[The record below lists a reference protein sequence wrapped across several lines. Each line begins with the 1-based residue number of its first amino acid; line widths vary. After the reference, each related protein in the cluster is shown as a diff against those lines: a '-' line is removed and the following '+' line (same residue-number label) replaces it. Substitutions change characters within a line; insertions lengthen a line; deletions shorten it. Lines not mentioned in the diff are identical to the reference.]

1 VIALP
6 DTFNAAS
13 WFVDRNVAEGR
24 GGKVAIECG
33 DQRITY
39 AEVLEQVNRAGNVLR
54 ECFDVRIEERV
65 VLLLLDGPE
74 FICTF
79 FGAVKIGAV
88 PIPTSTLWKPA
99 DYEYV
104 LNDSRARVMVISQA
118 LLPQVDA
125 IPRERLRYLKHVVV
139 VGTSGPRDLPGPKG
153 PGLHEL
159 MADASSDLE
168 AEPTSKDDP
177 AFWLYSSGSTGFPK
191 GCVHLQHDMVVCTE
205 LYGKGIL
212 NMTADDRCFSVA
224 KLFFAYGLGNA
235 MYCPFGVGA
244 TTILWPGSPAAAN
257 VYAVIERHR
266 PTLFFSV
273 PTNYGMLL
281 AHTRE
286 GRDFDLSSV
295 RHGVSAGE
303 ALPPALFERFKR
315 RFGVE
320 ILDGIGSTE
329 ILHIFISNRPGAIR
343 PGSSGRIVEGYEA
356 RIIDERGCDVAVGEI
371 GNLVVSGDSTCAC
384 YWNKH
389 EKTKTTIEG
398 RWIRTGDKYYQDPDG
413 YYWYAGRSD
422 DMMKV
427 GGIWVSPIEVENAL
441 VEHPTVLECGVGS
454 RADQDGLL
462 KPYAFVV
469 LRNGTPGTP
478 ELAAELQHF
487 VRSRLAE
494 YKRPRWVDFIDE
506 LPKTATG
513 KVQRYKLRERAARM

>member
-1 VIALP
+1 VITIP
-6 DTFNAAS
+6 DTFNAAT
-13 WFVDRNVAEGR
+13 WFIDRNVEEGR
-24 GGKVAIECG
+24 GAKVAIECG
-33 DQRITY
+33 DDRITY
-39 AEVLEQVNRAGNVLR
+39 TQLLEGVNRAGSALR
-54 ECFDVRIEERV
+54 DQLDVRMEDRV

-74 FICTF
+74 FIYTF

-88 PIPTSTLWKPA
+88 PIPTSTLWKTA

-104 LNDSRARVMVISQA
+104 LNDSRARVVVISEA
-118 LLPQVDA
+118 LLPQLDA

-139 VGTSGPRDLPGPKG
+139 AGRA
-153 PGLHEL
+153 LHEL
-159 MADASSDLE
+159 MAAASADLE

-212 NMTADDRCFSVA
+212 KMTAHDRCFSVA

-244 TTILWPGSPAAAN
+244 TTILWPGAPAATN
-257 VYAVIERHR
+257 IYAVIERYR

-295 RHGVSAGE
+295 RHAVSAGE
-303 ALPPALFERFKR
+303 ALPPAIFERFKR

-343 PGSSGRIVEGYEA
+343 PGSSGQLLEGYEA
-356 RIIDERGCDVAVGEI
+356 RIVDEQNCDVAVGEI
-371 GNLVVSGDSTCAC
+371 GNLLVSGDSTCAC

-389 EKTKTTIEG
+389 EKTKAIIEG
-398 RWIRTGDKYYQDPDG
+398 RWIRTGDKYYRDADG

-422 DMMKV
+422 DMLKV

-441 VEHPTVLECGVGS
+441 LEHPAVQECGVGA
-454 RADQDGLL
+454 RADHDGLL

-469 LRNGTPGTP
+469 PKAGRSRTP
-478 ELAAELQHF
+478 ELAAELQQF
-487 VRSRLAE
+487 VRLRLAE
-494 YKRPRWVDFIDE
+494 YKRPRWVEFIDE

-513 KVQRYKLRERAARM
+513 KVQRYKLRERAALAVELT